1 MARRRI
7 RRGTTP
13 KIVGGVAIL
22 LFCISALAGVVG
34 YVLYLQGMHGRYDP
48 DTFCPYDGNHD
59 RTAILVDASDPLSPT
74 QVKRVREYLEDLRHR
89 LSLHEWVGLYVLSE
103 ANLVLP
109 SPVFALCNPGSA
121 EEANLLYENPERI
134 RRQFADRFQK
144 PMITALAQLTT
155 PSVPQA
161 TSPILEMIRSV
172 ITDRHYR
179 SSGHRRLIII
189 SDMLQN
195 TREYTHYAGDYG
207 FESFKALA
215 YARDFLNLSMLNV
228 DVEVLYLKRTATETL
243 QTRRHVGF
251 WELYFSAVDADLD
264 RVEPLL

>member
-1 MARRRI
+1 MGRRRLK
-7 RRGTTP
+7 RGSTP
-13 KIVGGVAIL
+13 KIAGGVVIL
-22 LFCISALAGVVG
+22 LFCISTLAGVVG

-103 ANLVLP
+103 TNLVLP

-134 RRQFADRFQK
+134 RRQFAERFQK
-144 PMITALAQLTT
+144 PMIAALAQLTT
-155 PSVPQA
+155 PSAPRA

-172 ITDRHYR
+172 ITDRRYR
-179 SSGHRRLIII
+179 SSGRRRLIIV

-195 TREYTHYAGDYG
+195 TRDYSHYTGDYS
-207 FESFKALA
+207 FELFRAQA
-215 YARDFLNLSMLNV
+215 YAREFLNLSMLDV
-228 DVEVLYLKRTATETL
+228 YVEVLYLKRTTTEAL

-251 WELYFSAVDADLD
+251 WELYFSAVDATLD